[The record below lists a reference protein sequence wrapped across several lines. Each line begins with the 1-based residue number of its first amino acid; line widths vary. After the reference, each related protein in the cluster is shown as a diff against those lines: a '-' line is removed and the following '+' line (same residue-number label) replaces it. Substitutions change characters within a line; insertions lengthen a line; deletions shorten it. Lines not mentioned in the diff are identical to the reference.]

1 MAEKANILDAIAAL
15 DHVLD
20 SIGPLAVAVSGGVDS
35 MTLAHAAHRR
45 LNGKAIMYHAL
56 SPAVPPEASTRVER
70 QAAREG
76 WRLELINAGEY
87 NDPDYLKNP
96 VNRCFFCKNSL
107 YGRIAGLTDKTIV
120 SGTNLDDLGDYRPG
134 LQAAERYSVRHPYVE
149 AAIDKS
155 TLRAMARVFG
165 LNDIAEL
172 PAAPCLSSR
181 IETGIPITA
190 TDLNFVHQVER
201 MIETV
206 LQPETV
212 RCRVRRDGVEVQLD
226 PASLA
231 RLTSS
236 AGIELRQRI
245 IQACRERGYDDK
257 PVLAAYQRG
266 SAFLR
271 ESS

>member
-1 MAEKANILDAIAAL
+1 MAEKTSIIDAIAAL
-15 DHVLD
+15 DRVLD
-20 SIGPLAVAVSGGVDS
+20 TIGSLAVAVSGGVDS

-56 SPAVPPEASTRVER
+56 SPAVPPEASARVER
-70 QAAREG
+70 QAVCEG
-76 WRLELINAGEY
+76 WRLEVINAGEY

-96 VNRCFFCKNSL
+96 ANRCFFCKNSL
-107 YGRIAGLTDKTIV
+107 YGRIASLTNKTIV
-120 SGTNLDDLGDYRPG
+120 SGTNLDDLDDYRPG

-165 LNDIAEL
+165 LGEIAEL

-190 TDLNFVHQVER
+190 ADLGFVHQVER
-201 MIETV
+201 MIETT

-226 PASLA
+226 HTALA

-236 AGIELRQRI
+236 AGAELRRRI
-245 IQACRERGYDDK
+245 TQACREQGYDDN
-257 PVLAAYQRG
+257 PVLAAYQQG

-271 ESS
+271 ENS